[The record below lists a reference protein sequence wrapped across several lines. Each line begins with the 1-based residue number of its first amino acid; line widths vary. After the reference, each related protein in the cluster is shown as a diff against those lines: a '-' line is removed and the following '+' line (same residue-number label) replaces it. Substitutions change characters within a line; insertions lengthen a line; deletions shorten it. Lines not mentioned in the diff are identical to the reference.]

1 MEILLAYS
9 RTRER
14 AETGRR
20 TGILFRWS
28 ILTATCG
35 FARTAA
41 RRLSRPRLEF
51 FCIAGRL
58 RKRRARARARSRGAA
73 ISLG

>member
-1 MEILLAYS
+1 MEISLAYW

-14 AETGRR
+14 AETERR

-35 FARTAA
+35 FALRGRGVFHGLASNSSASPAA
-41 RRLSRPRLEF
+41 FEN
-51 FCIAGRL
+51 AT
-58 RKRRARARARSRGAA
+58 RARAAA
-73 ISLG
+73 ALRSLG